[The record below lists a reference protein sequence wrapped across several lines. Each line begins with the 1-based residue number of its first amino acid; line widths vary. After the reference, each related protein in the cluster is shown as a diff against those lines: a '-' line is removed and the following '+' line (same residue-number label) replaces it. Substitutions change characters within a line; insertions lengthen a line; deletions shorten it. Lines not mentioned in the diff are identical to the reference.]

1 MGNHIRVL
9 TAIILSELLIEWP
22 AYLLGISMAKI
33 ISLVIFST
41 ISAAIFHFIFFF
53 KNKETHSLTKCM
65 YRFGYYLK
73 RTFLFSLLL
82 IVLLIMNILKQS
94 DTTLI
99 FFEWFV
105 LVMFYTI
112 GFILC
117 SNNIQL
123 KGLKED

>member
-1 MGNHIRVL
+1 MGNHMRVL
-9 TAIILSELLIEWP
+9 TAIILSELLLEWP
-22 AYLLGISMAKI
+22 SYLLGISMAKI

-41 ISAAIFHFIFFF
+41 ISTAVFHFIFYL
-53 KNKETHSLTKCM
+53 KNKEVHSLSKCM
-65 YRFGYYLK
+65 YRFRYYCK

-82 IVLLIMNILKQS
+82 IVLLMMDILTQN
-94 DTTLI
+94 DITLI

-112 GFILC
+112 SFIIC

>member
-53 KNKETHSLTKCM
+53 
-65 YRFGYYLK
+65 
-73 RTFLFSLLL
+73 L
-82 IVLLIMNILKQS
+82 ICQIKLDHFK
-94 DTTLI
+94 
-99 FFEWFV
+99 
-105 LVMFYTI
+105 LVRKT
-112 GFILC
+112 
-117 SNNIQL
+117 
-123 KGLKED
+123 